1 MITNDR
7 GQTQTDAIYASPYKG
22 YETKEG
28 SEIHA
33 HNEFMSY
40 VSHKRSAQI
49 GENPAMDWE

>member
-1 MITNDR
+1 MIAVEHKQMQSTPVL
-7 GQTQTDAIYASPYKG
+7 IIYKG

-40 VSHKRSAQI
+40 ISYKRSV
-49 GENPAMDWE
+49 

>member
-1 MITNDR
+1 MQSTH
-7 GQTQTDAIYASPYKG
+7 SPYKG

-49 GENPAMDWE
+49 GENPPMDWE